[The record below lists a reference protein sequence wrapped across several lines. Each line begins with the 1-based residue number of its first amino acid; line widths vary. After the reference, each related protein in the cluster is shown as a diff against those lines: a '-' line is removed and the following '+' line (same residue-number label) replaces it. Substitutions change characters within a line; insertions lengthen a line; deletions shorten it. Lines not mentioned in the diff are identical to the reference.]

1 MVSIG
6 AAERAQ
12 SLRPNEISW
21 QSCGGDTST
30 QTISSSPNVCG
41 ERASHKD
48 CRAIAPC
55 AVPSLRS
62 PCTVPQHRA
71 NWDLPGEPGHATHET
86 TAEMPCSNLVEL
98 EVRIPL
104 PGHSILI
111 QVKRSSDAQSSLVIN
126 RPSYEVSVALPTP
139 MMIYP
144 RASGYIA
151 AAVLSLVAAS
161 MSDAEE
167 LARIPA
173 HSQRYG
179 THIGISAYDDPLLK
193 GVTCFVSGPHTDGDR
208 RAAGVT
214 TSVSCHRVGTLSTTA
229 RVPQQAQVFDESVDP
244 VFRSIHIIRI
254 LDLRR
259 LVVLYFSF
267 TESDLAGDLPGH
279 VDVVRLPV
287 ISGKNDAAGK

>member
-1 MVSIG
+1 
-6 AAERAQ
+6 
-12 SLRPNEISW
+12 
-21 QSCGGDTST
+21 
-30 QTISSSPNVCG
+30 
-41 ERASHKD
+41 
-48 CRAIAPC
+48 
-55 AVPSLRS
+55 
-62 PCTVPQHRA
+62 
-71 NWDLPGEPGHATHET
+71 
-86 TAEMPCSNLVEL
+86 
-98 EVRIPL
+98 
-104 PGHSILI
+104 
-111 QVKRSSDAQSSLVIN
+111 
-126 RPSYEVSVALPTP
+126 
-139 MMIYP
+139 MIYP